1 MTDTLAHPAAAALSV
16 VPPLGLGT
24 FRLKG
29 DVVQQSVRT
38 ALELG
43 YRAID
48 TAQIYENEADVGSAI
63 AASGV
68 PRQDLFLT
76 TKIWVAHL
84 GADALIPSLQQS
96 LEHLRTDHVDLTLIH
111 WPSRDVP
118 LQDSLRALQR
128 ARELG
133 LTRHIGVSNF
143 NTALLQQAIDTVGAD
158 QIATHQIELSPYL
171 QNRAVV
177 DFARQH
183 GIHTT
188 SYMTLGYGK
197 LLGEPVLTEIATA
210 HGASPAQVAL
220 AWAMQHGIA
229 VIPSST
235 QRAHLQS
242 NLASRTL
249 RLSADDMARIDALER
264 GDRQVSPEGLAPVWD

>member
-1 MTDTLAHPAAAALSV
+1 MTTPSAKPTSAASA
-16 VPPLGLGT
+16 VPLLGLGT
-24 FRLKG
+24 FRLKD

-43 YRAID
+43 YRAVD
-48 TAQIYENEADVGSAI
+48 TAQIYENEADVGAAI

-68 PRQDLFLT
+68 PRQQLFLT

-96 LEHLRTDHVDLTLIH
+96 LERLRTDHVDLTLIH
-111 WPSRDVP
+111 WPSREVP
-118 LQDSLRALQR
+118 LQDSLQALLRAKEQ
-128 ARELG
+128 G

-143 NTALLQQAIDTVGAD
+143 NTALLQQAIDAVGAEH
-158 QIATHQIELSPYL
+158 IATHQIELSPYL
-171 QNRAVV
+171 QNRTVV
-177 DFARQH
+177 DFARRH

-197 LLGEPVLTEIATA
+197 LLGEPVLAEIAAA
-210 HGASPAQVAL
+210 HGATPAQVAL
-220 AWAMQHGIA
+220 AWAMHQGIA

-242 NLASRTL
+242 NLDSRNL
-249 RLSADDMARIDALER
+249 RLSTDDMARIDALER

>member
-1 MTDTLAHPAAAALSV
+1 MSIPTFGV
-16 VPPLGLGT
+16 GT
-24 FRLKG
+24 FRLQG
-29 DVVQQSVRT
+29 QTVVDSVRN
-38 ALELG
+38 ALDLG

-48 TAQIYENEADVGSAI
+48 TAQIYENEADVGAAI

-68 PRQDLFLT
+68 PRSELFLT
-76 TKIWVAHL
+76 TKIWVANL

-96 LEHLRTDHVDLTLIH
+96 LERLRTDHVDLTLIH
-111 WPSRDVP
+111 WPSREVS
-118 LQDSLRALQR
+118 LQDSLQALLRAKEQ
-128 ARELG
+128 G

-177 DFARQH
+177 DFARRH
-183 GIHTT
+183 GIPTT

-197 LLGEPVLTEIATA
+197 LLGEPVLAEIAAA
-210 HGASPAQVAL
+210 HNASAAQVAL

-242 NLASRTL
+242 NLDSRLL